1 MRLTPIVI
9 HEEREAFIMKELYI
23 APEMEVSRLE
33 DTEDILT
40 ASVISTGTFTF
51 SDSSWSWSFE

>member
-1 MRLTPIVI
+1 
-9 HEEREAFIMKELYI
+9 MKELYI